1 MFYPRDK
8 KMPVMQ
14 IPEVCLPNGFK
25 EKPKMFENVLF
36 VGKLLEWTNPAR
48 ALGIFWYLRNLI
60 TFSTFRLQVL

>member
-25 EKPKMFENVLF
+25 EKPKMFENILF
-36 VGKLLEWTNPAR
+36 VGKLLEWTNPDR
-48 ALGIFWYLRNLI
+48 ALGIF
-60 TFSTFRLQVL
+60 